1 LDPFNLKEFPQNILP
16 EESVPSIEY
25 AGILRRFF
33 ALFIDN
39 FLTGIIG
46 TLIGA
51 FTGFIWGF
59 SNYQNILATGYSPA
73 IPGMPTELSTGMM
86 DIQFGVGMI
95 VLIISWLYF
104 ACFESSN
111 LQGTPGKRLMGIMVT
126 DMDGERL
133 SFGSATGRYLGKI
146 ISGLILGIGFIVAL
160 FTPKKQALHDLIAGT
175 VVIIRKK
182 PPEKYD

>member
-1 LDPFNLKEFPQNILP
+1 LDSFNLKEFPQNILP

-46 TLIGA
+46 AMIGA
-51 FTGFIWGF
+51 LAGFVWGF
-59 SNYQNILATGYSPA
+59 SNFQNVLATGYTPT
-73 IPGMPTELSTGMM
+73 IPGMPMELSTGMM
-86 DIQFGVGMI
+86 DLQFGVGVI
-95 VLIISWLYF
+95 VVIFSWLYF

-111 LQGTPGKRLMGIMVT
+111 LQGTPGKRLMGILVT
-126 DMDGERL
+126 DLDGERI

-146 ISGLILGIGFIVAL
+146 ISGLILGIGYLIAL

-182 PPEKYD
+182 PTEKYD